1 MNPWI
6 GWGLAAL
13 FTLLAWQQYGWQGLL
28 FAFSALTFWLLLQFN
43 KAVRVMRQAGSAPVG
58 YIDSAVMLN
67 AKLHKGLP
75 MIKIVMMTRSL
86 GQKVSDE
93 PQAYRWTDPGGSHV
107 TLELRGGR
115 LVRWTLWR
123 PPSPEEAGSPG
134 P

>member
-28 FAFSALTFWLLLQFN
+28 FAFSAIIFWLLLQFN

-58 YIDSAVMLN
+58 YIGSAVMLN
-67 AKLHKGLP
+67 AKLQKGLP

-86 GQKVSDE
+86 GQKVGDNPE
-93 PQAYRWTDPGGSHV
+93 AYRWTDPSGSHV
-107 TLELRGGR
+107 TLELHGGK
-115 LVRWTLWR
+115 LARWTLWR
-123 PPSPEEAGSPG
+123 PQDAAQTVPPAP
-134 P
+134 

>member
-28 FAFSALTFWLLLQFN
+28 FAFSAIIFWLLLQFN

-58 YIDSAVMLN
+58 YIGSAVMLN
-67 AKLHKGLP
+67 AKLQKGLP

-86 GQKVSDE
+86 GQKVGDE
-93 PQAYRWTDPGGSHV
+93 PEAYRWTDPSGSHV
-107 TLELRGGR
+107 TLELHGGK
-115 LVRWTLWR
+115 LARWTLWR
-123 PPSPEEAGSPG
+123 PQDATQTVPPAP
-134 P
+134 